1 MLRSCY
7 SGAIDSACCDEEIDK
22 QLGCFL
28 DQAEELYNTCQ
39 LSGDSYYKAIM
50 LRAASWLEY
59 KRFMDLYYSGM
70 SAGIMGVSKAAGM
83 KLLSADETFYGQMLK
98 QLLDGNQNGRFSLGV

>member
-7 SGAIDSACCDEEIDK
+7 SGAINPACCDEEIDK

-50 LRAASWLEY
+50 LRAAAMMEY
-59 KRFMDLYYSGM
+59 QKDMELWR
-70 SAGIMGVSKAAGM
+70 SARNAMIVLGKNFNSPKPEVSDGV
-83 KLLSADETFYGQMLK
+83 YGQMLK
-98 QLLDGNQNGRFSLGV
+98 DLIEGNQNGRFSLGV